1 MHGWVHRVSAWLRTT
16 VVGAAVGAA
25 LLGALTSPARVT
37 LVAAPLVG
45 AVAAAVPRLAAW
57 GLDLQRPSRRTLGI
71 VGAVGVLSVPLAA
84 GTALLAPGDLLLPA
98 ALLALAATG
107 LGVSAGSPNPRG
119 DGGGV
124 RPRSAP
130 GARSPS
136 GRRR

>member
-1 MHGWVHRVSAWLRTT
+1 ML
-16 VVGAAVGAA
+16 AVALAPA

-57 GLDLQRPSRRTLGI
+57 GLDLRRPSRRTLTV
-71 VGAVGVLSVPLAA
+71 VGAVGLLSVPLAA
-84 GTALLAPGDLLLPA
+84 GAALLAPGELLLPA
-98 ALLALAATG
+98 ALLALAAAG
-107 LGVSAGSPNPRG
+107 LGVSAAPSPRG
-119 DGGGV
+119 DDAGA

-130 GARSPS
+130 GARSRS